1 MADTN
6 KSDTPDID
14 VQKTLEKQIA
24 ELRKE
29 ITKINKSISARGT
42 EMLNDAS
49 EQASEFYD
57 TTRGSRTA
65 QQLRTHAHAVSEVAR
80 ENPGT
85 TTAVVGVIGLLGF
98 MAGFAIGQ
106 SMNDTSRPRYLPP
119 RDTAGVSGL
128 FPCFSTSFG
137 GGYHGF
143 VCLDRHPDHLSGDH
157 PGSLSCPAL
166 AIGWQDAAD
175 RPDHRHHNRHH
186 FAAQISRSVLGRER
200 RDFSPFEGR
209 CGPQRARGCR
219 FRLQFN
225 RLILLSFRTK
235 LLAGLAVVMLV

>member
-6 KSDTPDID
+6 KSGTPDID
-14 VQKTLEKQIA
+14 DIQKTLEKQIA

-29 ITKINKSISARGT
+29 ITKINKSISARGA

-57 TTRGSRTA
+57 TTRRSRTA

-106 SMNDTSRPRYLPP
+106 SMNDTSRRWY
-119 RDTAGVSGL
+119 
-128 FPCFSTSFG
+128 
-137 GGYHGF
+137 
-143 VCLDRHPDHLSGDH
+143 
-157 PGSLSCPAL
+157 
-166 AIGWQDAAD
+166 
-175 RPDHRHHNRHH
+175 
-186 FAAQISRSVLGRER
+186 
-200 RDFSPFEGR
+200 
-209 CGPQRARGCR
+209 
-219 FRLQFN
+219 
-225 RLILLSFRTK
+225 
-235 LLAGLAVVMLV
+235 